1 MEERSRL
8 ASIEI
13 DTQIL
18 RYIRKSSISH
28 QYSTADLELGTCP
41 VNFAVKRL
49 DRKSSGTGI
58 SHQYSIAD
66 PDPETFS
73 VIKLAFFKKCKK
85 CKKSG
90 GLD

>member
-13 DTQIL
+13 YTQIL

-49 DRKSSGTGI
+49 DRKSSTGTGI

-73 VIKLAFFKKCKK
+73 VIKLAFLRSAKK
-85 CKKSG
+85 
-90 GLD
+90 